1 MMDIYSC
8 KLYNLILS
16 QAGSYENQLHASN
29 QTLKDLIDFNYNE
42 NRKKE
47 ISLLQIDHNE
57 KIIESYIK
65 QITSF
70 HHCGKCFKKE

>member
-1 MMDIYSC
+1 MDIYSC

-16 QAGSYENQLHASN
+16 QAKSYEDQLRASN
-29 QTLKDLIDFNYNE
+29 QTLRDLVEFNYDE

-47 ISLLQIDHNE
+47 IALIQVNHNE
-57 KIIESYIK
+57 KMIESYIK

-70 HHCGKCFKKE
+70 HHCGKCFEKE